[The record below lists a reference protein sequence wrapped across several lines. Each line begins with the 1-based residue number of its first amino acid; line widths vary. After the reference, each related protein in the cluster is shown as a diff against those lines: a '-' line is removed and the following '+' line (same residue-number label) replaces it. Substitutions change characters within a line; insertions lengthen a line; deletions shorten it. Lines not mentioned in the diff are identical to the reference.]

1 MYAHNPR
8 SRIAREFFFILNALR
23 EHYRALMRLD
33 ETETIRFTKLMTL
46 LAVYMIRE
54 EGFKKFT
61 PTFLFEQTEGA
72 LPRSSV
78 HKAVKRL
85 YEEGIL
91 EEEYG
96 EYICLARTPNFLINP
111 EELYGRPLTQVKDKD
126 YDLEEKITEI
136 VASML
141 KNLPP
146 SQEYVIQRPPPPV
159 KDEGRLTQPVY
170 QRPSISVEDLK
181 KELKKPPE
189 KSEKKPK
196 EDIPDEERNE
206 VEEELGDFFM

>member
-8 SRIAREFFFILNALR
+8 SRIAREFFYILNALR
-23 EHYRALMRLD
+23 EHYKALLRLGEND
-33 ETETIRFTKLMTL
+33 TIRFTKLMTL
-46 LAVYMIRE
+46 LAIYMLRE
-54 EGFKKFT
+54 EGFKKFR
-61 PTFLFEQTEGA
+61 PTLLFEQTEGV

-78 HKAVKRL
+78 HKAVRML

-96 EYICLARTPNFLINP
+96 DYTCLARTPDFLLNP
-111 EELYGRPLTQVKDKD
+111 EELYGKPLLKVKEKD
-126 YDLEEKITEI
+126 YDLEQKVQEI

-146 SQEYVIQRPPPPV
+146 TKEIVIHRPPPPV
-159 KDEGRLTQPVY
+159 KDDGRLTQPVY
-170 QRPSISVEDLK
+170 KQPSITMEDLQ
-181 KELKKPPE
+181 KELDEPPKKKVKKDVPP
-189 KSEKKPK
+189 
-196 EDIPDEERNE
+196 EERNE